1 MMKKT
6 LILGVVTLGGYLVK
20 RHLDKRL
27 ADDNYLYS
35 GYVDAALGEGV
46 SFLANG
52 AMNGCNKFLEATER
66 WIDEPAFGDSVYES
80 ANNAILALRTKQ
92 CPHLGKSRL
101 CPTLFR
107 AEQFGLAKVSRLK
120 NIVEMDIFA
129 PRLNSDKAKED
140 EYYDLQRDM
149 DKLSDFI
156 NEVYALESSCF
167 AVQKILANLVDKIS
181 ALGDFGKSLELLK
194 CYLVYDEKYDL
205 SVYDENANPKEISK
219 CVEQIRATLEQKSAW
234 IDNIC
239 EAHKGDSNKGDSGE
253 SSESVGESN
262 GESES
267 PELDSRE
274 SSGKSIESL
283 PAQTKSEIVELVEI
297 IKAIHALITG
307 DFVSESKWQNDKLI
321 EAQNVL
327 NMLKSHPSESSAK
340 QS

>member
-35 GYVDAALGEGV
+35 GYVDAALGEGA

-52 AMNGCNKFLEATER
+52 AINGCNKFLEATER

-80 ANNAILALRTKQ
+80 ANNAILAIRTKQ

-129 PRLNSDKAKED
+129 PKLNSDKAKED

-156 NEVYALESSCF
+156 NEVYALWNHRALQCRKSWR
-167 AVQKILANLVDKIS
+167 IS
-181 ALGDFGKSLELLK
+181 
-194 CYLVYDEKYDL
+194 
-205 SVYDENANPKEISK
+205 
-219 CVEQIRATLEQKSAW
+219 W
-234 IDNIC
+234 I
-239 EAHKGDSNKGDSGE
+239 K
-253 SSESVGESN
+253 
-262 GESES
+262 
-267 PELDSRE
+267 
-274 SSGKSIESL
+274 
-283 PAQTKSEIVELVEI
+283 
-297 IKAIHALITG
+297 
-307 DFVSESKWQNDKLI
+307 
-321 EAQNVL
+321 
-327 NMLKSHPSESSAK
+327 
-340 QS
+340 

>member
-6 LILGVVTLGGYLVK
+6 LILGVATLGGYLVK

-27 ADDNYLYS
+27 ADSDYCYS

-52 AMNGCNKFLEATER
+52 AINGCNKFLEATER

-80 ANNAILALRTKQ
+80 VNNATLAIRAGL

-120 NIVEMDIFA
+120 NIVDMDIFA
-129 PRLNSDKAKED
+129 PKLTSDEAKER
-140 EYYDLQRDM
+140 EYYDLDRDM
-149 DKLSDFI
+149 DRLRDFI

-167 AVQKILANLVDKIS
+167 EVQKILANLVDKIS
-181 ALGDFGKSLELLK
+181 ALGDFGKAFELLK

-205 SVYDENANPKEISK
+205 SDYDENANPQAVREII
-219 CVEQIRATLEQKSAW
+219 EQIRTALEQKSAW
-234 IDNIC
+234 IEGIC
-239 EAHKGDSNKGDSGE
+239 DSREFSKSPESD
-253 SSESVGESN
+253 SSES
-262 GESES
+262 
-267 PELDSRE
+267 D
-274 SSGKSIESL
+274 SGKSL
-283 PAQTKSEIVELVEI
+283 PAQTKSKIDALVEI
-297 IKAIHALITG
+297 MKSIHALITE
-307 DFVSESKWQNDKLI
+307 DFVSESKWRDDKLTQ
-321 EAQNVL
+321 AQNVL
-327 NMLKSHPSESSAK
+327 NALKSHPSESSAN

>member
-6 LILGVVTLGGYLVK
+6 LILGVATLGGYLVK

-27 ADDNYLYS
+27 ADSDYLYS

-80 ANNAILALRTKQ
+80 VNNATLAIRAGL

-129 PRLNSDKAKED
+129 PKLNGDEAKER
-140 EYYDLQRDM
+140 EYDDLQRDM
-149 DKLSDFI
+149 DRLSDFI
-156 NEVYALESSCF
+156 NEVYALESSCLK
-167 AVQKILANLVDKIS
+167 VQKILANLVDKIS
-181 ALGDFGKSLELLK
+181 ALGDFGKAFELLK

-205 SVYDENANPKEISK
+205 SDYDESVNPQAVREII
-219 CVEQIRATLEQKSAW
+219 EQICVALEQKSAW
-234 IDNIC
+234 IEGIC
-239 EAHKGDSNKGDSGE
+239 
-253 SSESVGESN
+253 
-262 GESES
+262 
-267 PELDSRE
+267 DSRE
-274 SSGKSIESL
+274 SSELHESDSGESRESSKSL
-283 PAQTKSEIVELVEI
+283 PAQTKSKIDAFVEI
-297 IKAIHALITG
+297 MKSIHALITE
-307 DFVSESKWQNDKLI
+307 DFVSESKWRDDKLT
-321 EAQNVL
+321 EAQNLL
-327 NMLKSHPSESSAK
+327 NALKSHPSESRAN

>member
-6 LILGVVTLGGYLVK
+6 LIFGVVTLGGYLVK

-52 AMNGCNKFLEATER
+52 AINGCNKFLEATER

-80 ANNAILALRTKQ
+80 VNNATLALRARQ

-120 NIVEMDIFA
+120 NIVEMDMFA
-129 PRLNSDKAKED
+129 PKLNSDEAKER

-156 NEVYALESSCF
+156 NKVYELESSCF
-167 AVQKILANLVDKIS
+167 AVQKILANLVDKIG

-194 CYLVYDEKYDL
+194 GYLIYDEKYDL
-205 SVYDENANPKEISK
+205 SVYDENANPQEISE
-219 CVEQIRATLEQKSAW
+219 CLEQIRAVLEQKSAW
-234 IDNIC
+234 IDGIC
-239 EAHKGDSNKGDSGE
+239 DSSKADSGE
-253 SSESVGESN
+253 SSESVGESCESDS
-262 GESES
+262 GESK
-267 PELDSRE
+267 SRE
-274 SSGKSIESL
+274 SSGKSLSV
-283 PAQTKSEIVELVEI
+283 QTKSEIVAFVEI
-297 IKAIHALITG
+297 MKAIHTLITG
-307 DFVSESKWQNDKLI
+307 DFVGESKWQNDKLI
-321 EAQNVL
+321 EAQNAL
-327 NMLKSHPSESSAK
+327 NALKLHHSESSEN
-340 QS
+340 QN

>member
-6 LILGVVTLGGYLVK
+6 LIFGVVTLGGYLVK

-52 AMNGCNKFLEATER
+52 VINGCNKFLEATER

-80 ANNAILALRTKQ
+80 VNNATLALRTRQ

-120 NIVEMDIFA
+120 NIVEMDMFA
-129 PRLNSDKAKED
+129 PKLNSDEAKER

-156 NEVYALESSCF
+156 NKVYELESSCF
-167 AVQKILANLVDKIS
+167 AVQKILANLVDKIG

-194 CYLVYDEKYDL
+194 GYLIYDEKYDL
-205 SVYDENANPKEISK
+205 SVYDENANPQEIGE
-219 CVEQIRATLEQKSAW
+219 CLEQIRAVLEQKSAW
-234 IDNIC
+234 IDSIC
-239 EAHKGDSNKGDSGE
+239 DSSKAKSGESCESIGESCESDSGE
-253 SSESVGESN
+253 SNSH
-262 GESES
+262 
-267 PELDSRE
+267 E
-274 SSGKSIESL
+274 SSGKSLS
-283 PAQTKSEIVELVEI
+283 AQTKSEIVAFVEI
-297 IKAIHALITG
+297 MKAIHALITEN
-307 DFVSESKWQNDKLI
+307 FVCETKFNYDKLV
-321 EAQNVL
+321 EAKNVI
-327 NMLKSHPSESSAK
+327 NALKSHPSGG
-340 QS
+340 Q

>member
-52 AMNGCNKFLEATER
+52 AINGCNKFLEATER

-80 ANNAILALRTKQ
+80 ANNAILAIRAKQ

-129 PRLNSDKAKED
+129 PKLNSDEAKED

-156 NEVYALESSCF
+156 NEVYTLESSCF

-205 SVYDENANPKEISK
+205 SVYDENANPKEISE

-234 IDNIC
+234 IDSIC
-239 EAHKGDSNKGDSGE
+239 EAHKSESNKADSSESGE
-253 SSESVGESN
+253 SPESM

-267 PELDSRE
+267 PESDSHE

-283 PAQTKSEIVELVEI
+283 PAQTKSEITALCEI

-307 DFVSESKWQNDKLI
+307 DFVSESKWQNDKLL

-327 NMLKSHPSESSAK
+327 NMLKSHPSESIAN
-340 QS
+340 QN

>member
-35 GYVDAALGEGV
+35 GYVDAALNEGV

-52 AMNGCNKFLEATER
+52 AINGCNKFLEATER
-66 WIDEPAFGDSVYES
+66 WIDEPAFGDSVLENV
-80 ANNAILALRTKQ
+80 NNLILTLRARQ

-107 AEQFGLAKVSRLK
+107 AEQFGLAKASRLK

-129 PRLNSDKAKED
+129 PKLNSDEAKKD

-149 DKLSDFI
+149 DKLGDFI
-156 NEVYALESSCF
+156 NKVYALESSCF
-167 AVQKILANLVDKIS
+167 AVQKILANLVDKIG

-194 CYLVYDEKYDL
+194 GYLVYDEKYDL
-205 SVYDENANPKEISK
+205 SVYDENANPQEISE
-219 CVEQIRATLEQKSAW
+219 CLEQIRAVLEQKSAW
-234 IDNIC
+234 IDSIC
-239 EAHKGDSNKGDSGE
+239 ESHKSDSGE
-253 SSESVGESN
+253 SREFVSESCESDSCESN
-262 GESES
+262 SH
-267 PELDSRE
+267 E
-274 SSGKSIESL
+274 SSSKSLS
-283 PAQTKSEIVELVEI
+283 AQTKSEIVALVEI
-297 IKAIHALITG
+297 MKAIHTLITG
-307 DFVSESKWQNDKLI
+307 DFVGESKWQNDKLI
-321 EAQNVL
+321 EAQNAL
-327 NMLKSHPSESSAK
+327 NALKSHHSESIAN